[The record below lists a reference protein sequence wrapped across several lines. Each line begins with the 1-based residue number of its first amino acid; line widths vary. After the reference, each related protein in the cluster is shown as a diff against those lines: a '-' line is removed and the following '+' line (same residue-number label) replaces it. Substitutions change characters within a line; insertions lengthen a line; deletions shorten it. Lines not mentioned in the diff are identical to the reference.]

1 MRDALWGGPRVA
13 ERILSPQPSNRFF
26 CCGLASAAW
35 PRARLF
41 FGPKGP
47 PTVGFPPS
55 LSPLENWRRR
65 YKVCDASLA
74 IEVPR
79 RGQGKQGG
87 GREPGSP
94 LPEPSRLFSFLFCF
108 VFFNFQEPAEEN
120 RNANQAFTS
129 KRRSKWPHLVWL
141 RLAEEQGGGG
151 RPSFFHRLTWAHT
164 LETKGSQGQ
173 LLSDIPPLKSRK
185 LSLHYFRRNAC
196 IIYKGCVVFPCA

>member
-1 MRDALWGGPRVA
+1 MRLWHIRMGEVRDALWRGPRVA
-13 ERILSPQPSNRFF
+13 ERILSPQPSNHF
-26 CCGLASAAW
+26 CCGGLASAAW

-47 PTVGFPPS
+47 PIVGFPPS

-79 RGQGKQGG
+79 CGQGKQGG

-94 LPEPSRLFSFLFCF
+94 LPERSRLFSFFVLF
-108 VFFNFQEPAEEN
+108 FFNFQEPAEEN

-151 RPSFFHRLTWAHT
+151 RPSFFH
-164 LETKGSQGQ
+164 
-173 LLSDIPPLKSRK
+173 
-185 LSLHYFRRNAC
+185 
-196 IIYKGCVVFPCA
+196 

>member
-1 MRDALWGGPRVA
+1 MA

-26 CCGLASAAW
+26 CCGLAALLA
-35 PRARLF
+35 PRGPERDF
-41 FGPKGP
+41 FGPKGA

-79 RGQGKQGG
+79 CGQGKQGG

-94 LPEPSRLFSFLFCF
+94 LPERGRLFSFLFCF
-108 VFFNFQEPAEEN
+108 FFNFQEPAEEN

-129 KRRSKWPHLVWL
+129 KRRSKWPQLIWL

-151 RPSFFHRLTWAHT
+151 RPFFLSSIGLGAHSGNQRVPRT
-164 LETKGSQGQ
+164 ITVSHSPTQT
-173 LLSDIPPLKSRK
+173 
-185 LSLHYFRRNAC
+185 
-196 IIYKGCVVFPCA
+196 

>member
-13 ERILSPQPSNRFF
+13 ERILSLQPSSRFS

-55 LSPLENWRRR
+55 LSPLENWRHRN
-65 YKVCDASLA
+65 KVCDASLA

-79 RGQGKQGG
+79 CSQGK
-87 GREPGSP
+87 PGLGENPDLLCLSGAG
-94 LPEPSRLFSFLFCF
+94 FSVFCF

-141 RLAEEQGGGG
+141 RLAEEQ
-151 RPSFFHRLTWAHT
+151 
-164 LETKGSQGQ
+164 
-173 LLSDIPPLKSRK
+173 
-185 LSLHYFRRNAC
+185 
-196 IIYKGCVVFPCA
+196 

>member
-1 MRDALWGGPRVA
+1 MRDALWRGPRVA
-13 ERILSPQPSNRFF
+13 ERILSPQPSNHFC

-47 PTVGFPPS
+47 PIVGFPPS

-79 RGQGKQGG
+79 CGQGKQGG

-94 LPEPSRLFSFLFCF
+94 LPERSRLFSFFVLF
-108 VFFNFQEPAEEN
+108 FFQFSGARGRKPQRQPGLHVEAPQQMASPGLAASC
-120 RNANQAFTS
+120 RGT
-129 KRRSKWPHLVWL
+129 RRRWKAL
-141 RLAEEQGGGG
+141 
-151 RPSFFHRLTWAHT
+151 F
-164 LETKGSQGQ
+164 
-173 LLSDIPPLKSRK
+173 
-185 LSLHYFRRNAC
+185 LSLTGLGAHSGNQRVPR
-196 IIYKGCVVFPCA
+196 IITVRHSPTQTQET